1 MYNRHHFAFP
11 DANALNKLDA
21 SALTRQ
27 SNNNYICQ
35 GCVWIELIL
44 LKLKTENWKNCSK
57 IIFKCM
63 NSDVG
68 PIFNEKVAKKRFM
81 GPMNSARDLL
91 VWPKAIETC
100 LSKKKKKQNADVD
113 AVHGCTHT

>member
-11 DANALNKLDA
+11 DANALNKLDV

-44 LKLKTENWKNCSK
+44 LKLKTEN
-57 IIFKCM
+57 
-63 NSDVG
+63 
-68 PIFNEKVAKKRFM
+68 
-81 GPMNSARDLL
+81 
-91 VWPKAIETC
+91 
-100 LSKKKKKQNADVD
+100 
-113 AVHGCTHT
+113 

>member
-44 LKLKTENWKNCSK
+44 LKLKTENT
-57 IIFKCM
+57 
-63 NSDVG
+63 
-68 PIFNEKVAKKRFM
+68 VAK
-81 GPMNSARDLL
+81 
-91 VWPKAIETC
+91 
-100 LSKKKKKQNADVD
+100 
-113 AVHGCTHT
+113 